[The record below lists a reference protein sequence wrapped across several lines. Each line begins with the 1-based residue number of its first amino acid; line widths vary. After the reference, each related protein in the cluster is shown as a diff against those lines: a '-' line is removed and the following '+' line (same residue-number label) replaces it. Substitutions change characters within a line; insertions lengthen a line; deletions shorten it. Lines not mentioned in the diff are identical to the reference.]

1 MGLVKFNLPFKS
13 LKDDKVYSAEEVIDM
28 TFSRADRIVADIRK
42 QAMTNEDL
50 KAYSEFSYE
59 RVNKDKGG
67 E

>member
-13 LKDDKVYSAEEVIDM
+13 LKDDKVYSAEKVIDM
-28 TFSRADRIVADIRK
+28 TFSRADKIVSDIRQ
-42 QAMTNEDL
+42 QAEDNEDL

-59 RVNKDKGG
+59 RVKQDKGG